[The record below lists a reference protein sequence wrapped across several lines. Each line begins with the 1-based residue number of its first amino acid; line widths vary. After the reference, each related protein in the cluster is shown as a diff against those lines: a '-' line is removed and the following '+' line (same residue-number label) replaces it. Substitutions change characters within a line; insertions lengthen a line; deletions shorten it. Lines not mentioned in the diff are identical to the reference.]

1 MSEKVEMALVQ
12 GTVTFRVNLD
22 MLVDSELAR
31 DEGRLREFMV
41 DKAFKEI
48 DSSDDDFDYDNE
60 VHVLISKETA
70 DKYRNELV
78 DHDEWRSILKEHKGE
93 KSEG

>member
-12 GTVTFRVNLD
+12 GTVTFTVHLD

-41 DKAFKEI
+41 DRAFKEI
-48 DSSDDDFDYDNE
+48 DSADEEFDYDNE
-60 VHVLISKETA
+60 VQVLISKETA
-70 DKYRNELV
+70 DKHRNQLV
-78 DHDEWRSILKEHKGE
+78 DRDDWRAILKEHKGE
-93 KSEG
+93 